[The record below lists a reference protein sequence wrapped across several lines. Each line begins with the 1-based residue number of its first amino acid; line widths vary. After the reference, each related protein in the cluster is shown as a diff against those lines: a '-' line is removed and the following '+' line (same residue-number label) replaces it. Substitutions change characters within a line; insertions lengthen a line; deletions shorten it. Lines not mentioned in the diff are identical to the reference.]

1 MARRRS
7 DRPLERNDPAD
18 RAAAQRDRRH
28 QPTRMTRLKGTENL
42 AMAVAR
48 LPRTLRAAMLAAVRH
63 ERIITGAY
71 ADADGMCPLLG
82 AHRYGV
88 RESGDGF
95 AAAWDRF
102 CGVRRGKRRDATGP
116 ERAALIGLLEDSL
129 FHRHAEAPP
138 QAPRRSEVVAVYAA
152 AL

>member
-1 MARRRS
+1 
-7 DRPLERNDPAD
+7 
-18 RAAAQRDRRH
+18 
-28 QPTRMTRLKGTENL
+28 MTRRTKTENL

-63 ERIITGAY
+63 ERIIAGAY
-71 ADADGMCPLLG
+71 ADADGMCPVLG

-88 RESGDGF
+88 RESGEGF
-95 AAAWDRF
+95 AEAWDRF
-102 CGVRRGKRRDATGP
+102 CGVRYGRRRDATGP

-129 FHRHAEAPP
+129 FPRHVEAPQ
-138 QAPRRSEVVAVYAA
+138 QAPRRSEAVAAHAV

>member
-1 MARRRS
+1 
-7 DRPLERNDPAD
+7 
-18 RAAAQRDRRH
+18 
-28 QPTRMTRLKGTENL
+28 MTRLERTENL
-42 AMAVAR
+42 ATAVAR

-88 RESGDGF
+88 RESADGF
-95 AAAWDRF
+95 AAAWDRY
-102 CGVRRGKRRDATGP
+102 CDVRRSKRRDATGP
-116 ERAALIGLLEDSL
+116 EREALIGLLEDSL
-129 FHRHAEAPP
+129 FHRAAEAPP
-138 QAPRRSEVVAVYAA
+138 QAPRRQEAIAVHAA

>member
-1 MARRRS
+1 
-7 DRPLERNDPAD
+7 
-18 RAAAQRDRRH
+18 
-28 QPTRMTRLKGTENL
+28 MTKRTKTENL
-42 AMAVAR
+42 ATAVER
-48 LPRTLRAAMLAAVRH
+48 LPRTLRAAMLAAVRR
-63 ERIITGAY
+63 ERIIAGAY

-82 AHRYGV
+82 AHRYGE
-88 RESGDGF
+88 RECGDGF

-129 FHRHAEAPP
+129 FHRHPEAPP
-138 QAPRRSEVVAVYAA
+138 QAPRRSEVVAAHAV